1 MTSLGTANLLIS
13 LTVPAALAAIVLVI
27 GVATANVPMIALAV
41 VVGLLVGY
49 LWIRRVRADET
60 RRTK

>member
-1 MTSLGTANLLIS
+1 MTSLGTVNLLIS

-27 GVATANVPMIALAV
+27 GVATANIPMIALAV

-49 LWIRRVRADET
+49 LWIHRIRADET

>member
-1 MTSLGTANLLIS
+1 MTSLSTVNLLIS